1 MVLLYFSIMHLAIIC
16 LLSIPYFFIIYL
28 SSLSI
33 CDHVLLLFFFFFSW
47 RFSPD
52 WYDAYWVF
60 SEVTT
65 LSDHTIVLQMLS
77 KSLLRASAGCALTCS
92 AISLLLEL
100 LNPFKVSPSLA
111 LHFGPCSRE
120 CKLVAVMMAFKA
132 CPQPFL
138 WGFISSSLPLALL
151 IPATLDLLLFL

>member
-1 MVLLYFSIMHLAIIC
+1 MYYF
-16 LLSIPYFFIIYL
+16 YFF
-28 SSLSI
+28 S
-33 CDHVLLLFFFFFSW
+33 FFSW

-92 AISLLLEL
+92 AMSLLFEL

-111 LHFGPCSRE
+111 LHFSPCSRE